1 MPEFY
6 CGTSNVLPPGYQRK
20 GNQFECMRKGFGAC
34 KYNGR
39 QGSKHNPGAPPRP
52 PRAGPRRFCGSL
64 ANIPTGAQMGE
75 NFECLRRGY
84 GVCLYSPPVV
94 PGGRNGIAPGVVPEP
109 TVGSWSFLSNFWF
122 WFSLICIIVVII
134 LLIIF
139 LR

>member
-52 PRAGPRRFCGSL
+52 PRAGPRRFCGSP
-64 ANIPTGAQMGE
+64 ANLPVGAQMGE

-84 GVCLYSPPVV
+84 GVCLYSPPAV
-94 PGGRNGIAPGVVPEP
+94 PCGVPVAQGAIPQ
-109 TVGSWSFLSNFWF
+109 TRRWSFLSNFWF